1 MTKRL
6 ENKISLITGAGQGI
20 GKAIAMAFAREGSD
34 VVLCDLNL
42 EMAKEVASQI
52 ESLGQRSLAVKVDVS
67 NARQVERMKEQ
78 VLKVFN
84 HVDILVNN
92 AGISKIVPFVDTTE
106 ELWDKILDVNLKGA
120 FLVCRAFV
128 PQMIER
134 KTGKIINMSS
144 KSGKI
149 ANAWF
154 AAYCASKF
162 GVIGLTQSLALDL
175 APYGIN
181 VNAICPGIVWTPHWD
196 DLMKDYAKK
205 RGLKVHQVKD
215 YLTGKIPLGRAQ
227 TPEDVARMAVFLA
240 SHDSDYMTGQA
251 INVTCGQ
258 EMR

>member
-1 MTKRL
+1 MIKRL
-6 ENKISLITGAGQGI
+6 ENKISLVTGAGQGI
-20 GKAIAMAFAREGSD
+20 GKAIAIAFAREGSD
-34 VVLCDLNL
+34 VIICDLNL
-42 EMAKEVASQI
+42 RMAKEAASQI

-67 NARQVERMKEQ
+67 NARQVERMKER

-106 ELWDKILDVNLKGA
+106 ELWDKILGVNLKGT
-120 FLVCRAFV
+120 FLICRAFV
-128 PQMIER
+128 PQMIEL
-134 KTGKIINMSS
+134 KSGKIINMSS

-175 APYGIN
+175 ASYGIN
-181 VNAICPGIVWTPHWD
+181 VNAICPGIVFTPHWD
-196 DLMKDYAKK
+196 ELMKDYAKK
-205 RGLKVHQVKD
+205 RGLKVSQVKD
-215 YLTGKIPLGRAQ
+215 YLVGKIPLGRAQ
-227 TPEDVARMAVFLA
+227 TPEDVAKMAVFLA

>member
-1 MTKRL
+1 MIKRL
-6 ENKISLITGAGQGI
+6 ENKISLVTGAGQGI
-20 GKAIAMAFAREGSD
+20 GKAIAIAFAREGSD
-34 VVLCDLNL
+34 VIICDLNL
-42 EMAKEVASQI
+42 RMAKEAASQI

-67 NARQVERMKEQ
+67 NARQVERMKER

-106 ELWDKILDVNLKGA
+106 ELWDKILGVNLKGT
-120 FLVCRAFV
+120 FLICRAFV
-128 PQMIER
+128 PQMIEL
-134 KTGKIINMSS
+134 KSGKIINMSS

-175 APYGIN
+175 ASYGIN
-181 VNAICPGIVWTPHWD
+181 VNAICPGIVFTPHWD

-205 RGLKVHQVKD
+205 RGLKVSQVKD
-215 YLTGKIPLGRAQ
+215 YLVGKIPLGRAQ
-227 TPEDVARMAVFLA
+227 TPEDVAKMAVFLA

>member
-1 MTKRL
+1 MIKRL
-6 ENKISLITGAGQGI
+6 ENKISLVTGAGQGI

-42 EMAKEVASQI
+42 EMVKEVASQI
-52 ESLGQRSLAVKVDVS
+52 EKLGQRSLAVRVDVS
-67 NARQVERMKEQ
+67 NANQVERMKAR
-78 VLKVFN
+78 VLKGFN

-106 ELWDKILDVNLKGA
+106 ELWDKILGVNLKGT
-120 FLVCRAFV
+120 FLICRAFV
-128 PQMIER
+128 PQMIEL
-134 KTGKIINMSS
+134 KSGKIINMSS

-175 APYGIN
+175 ASYGIN
-181 VNAICPGIVWTPHWD
+181 VNAICPGIVFTPHWD

-205 RGLKVHQVKD
+205 RGLKVSQVKD
-215 YLTGKIPLGRAQ
+215 YLVGKIPLGRAQ
-227 TPEDVARMAVFLA
+227 TPEDVAKMAVFLA

>member
-6 ENKISLITGAGQGI
+6 ENKISLVTGAGQGI

-34 VVLCDLNL
+34 VIICDLNL
-42 EMAKEVASQI
+42 RMAKEAASQI

-67 NARQVERMKEQ
+67 NARQVERMKER
-78 VLKVFN
+78 VSKVFN

-92 AGISKIVPFVDTTE
+92 AGISKIVPFVETTE
-106 ELWDKILDVNLKGA
+106 ELWDKILDVNLKGT

-181 VNAICPGIVWTPHWD
+181 VNAICPGIVFTSHWD

-227 TPEDVARMAVFLA
+227 TPEDVAKMAVFLA

>member
-1 MTKRL
+1 MIKRL
-6 ENKISLITGAGQGI
+6 ENKISLVTGAGQGI

-34 VVLCDLNL
+34 VVLYDLNL
-42 EMAKEVASQI
+42 EMAKEVACQI
-52 ESLGQRSLAVKVDVS
+52 EKLGQRSLAVKVDVS
-67 NARQVERMKEQ
+67 NANQVERMKAR
-78 VLKVFN
+78 VLKGFN

-106 ELWDKILDVNLKGA
+106 ELWDKILDVNLKGT

-181 VNAICPGIVWTPHWD
+181 VNAICPGIVFTPHWD

-205 RGLKVHQVKD
+205 RGLKVNQVKD
-215 YLTGKIPLGRAQ
+215 YLVGKIPLGRAQ
-227 TPEDVARMAVFLA
+227 TPEDVAKMAVFLA